1 MSKENGTEA
10 NIITKKT
17 KSQACV
23 ARGAGTSSIVII
35 QIYIY
40 IYIYI
45 YAYGAQCFLEGNKMK
60 CSKSATTLQD
70 SASDTDGKQTPDIY
84 L

>member
-35 QIYIY
+35 Q

>member
-1 MSKENGTEA
+1 VCGQGGRNKQHSHHTN
-10 NIITKKT
+10 
-17 KSQACV
+17 
-23 ARGAGTSSIVII
+23 
-35 QIYIY
+35 IYIY

>member
-17 KSQACV
+17 KLQACV

-35 QIYIY
+35 Q
-40 IYIYI
+40 IYI